1 MKEVKSKISFCVKMF
16 LALLL
21 SFNIFNAQTLEQGIK
36 LMEVE
41 KYKEAKSVFEN
52 ITKTNPKDAA
62 SAYFNLGKLSI
73 IDSQVVEA
81 KNNFQKGLDLD
92 KENAYNYVGIGHVAL
107 LQKDSI
113 EALKQF
119 EEALDMTDFKDVY
132 VFVAVADA
140 FLHSDTKNLGRAF
153 EWMNKAKSI
162 KDQKKNPIVYYK
174 LAQLYV
180 KANNGSLASENY
192 RIAINY
198 DDKFIPAYL
207 GLAEV
212 YLKIKIYA
220 DAETNLNS
228 AYAID
233 STYALT
239 HQEFAEFYSTV
250 KNYGKAAASFKTY
263 IDLTER
269 TIPKLER
276 YATLLYL
283 AKGYKEAVSVIK
295 EIETQKESDAQL
307 THILAFSYYALD
319 DYANGIPAFDKYF
332 KLAPEKELI
341 STDYQY
347 YGKLQILAGNDS
359 LAAVN
364 YQKAMAMDTSLIDLH
379 GDVATIYFKAKKYQ
393 DAANEYALKE
403 KLVGKLSVREHFDYG
418 RAYMI
423 LKQYAIA
430 DSVFKRFS
438 EAKPDLPV
446 GYLWRARA
454 NTNID
459 TTSELG
465 YAKPYYEK
473 FIEIV
478 SAMPETEQP
487 KYKNDLMEAY
497 RYLGYFYYIKREDP
511 NYKDIWRD
519 NYKNYWEKVL
529 LLDPENKAAK
539 DALDNLKILK

>member
-1 MKEVKSKISFCVKMF
+1 MKEVKYNINFCVKTF
-16 LALLL
+16 LALL
-21 SFNIFNAQTLEQGIK
+21 FIANIFNAQTLEHGIK

-41 KYKEAKSVFEN
+41 KYKEAKSVFESIAN
-52 ITKTNPKDAA
+52 TNPKEAS
-62 SAYFNLGKLSI
+62 SAYFNLGKLSL
-73 IDSQVVEA
+73 IDA
-81 KNNFQKGLDLD
+81 KVDAAKEYFQKGLNID
-92 KENAYNYVGIGHVAL
+92 KENAYNYVGMGNIAL
-107 LQKDSI
+107 LQKDSV
-113 EALKQF
+113 EAQKQF

-132 VFVAVADA
+132 VFIAVADA
-140 FLHSDTKNLGRAF
+140 FINSDSKNLSKAF
-153 EWMNKAKSI
+153 EWMNKAKTI
-162 KDQKKNPIVYYK
+162 KDQKKNPMLYYK
-174 LAQLYV
+174 IAELYV

-212 YLKIKIYA
+212 YLKIKIYN
-220 DAETNLNS
+220 DAEANLNS

-239 HQEFAEFYSTV
+239 HKEFAEFYNTV
-250 KNYGKAAASFKTY
+250 RNFGKAAASYKNY
-263 IDLTER
+263 IDLSER

-283 AKGYKEAVSVIK
+283 AKGYKDAIEVIK
-295 EIETQKESDAQL
+295 EIQTQKEADAQL

-319 DYANGIPAFDKYF
+319 DFTNGIPAFEKYF
-332 KLAPEKELI
+332 KLASENELI

-347 YGKLQILAGNDS
+347 FGKLEVLAGNDS
-359 LAAVN
+359 VAALN
-364 YQKAMAMDTSLIDLH
+364 YIKAMKMDTSLADLH
-379 GDVATIYFKAKKYQ
+379 GDVAAIYFKAKKYQ
-393 DAANEYALKE
+393 EAADEYALKE

-423 LKQYAIA
+423 LKQYANA
-430 DSVFKRFS
+430 DSVFKKFT
-438 EAKPDLPV
+438 EVKPDLPL

-478 SAMPETEQP
+478 TAPGSDQS

-511 NYKDIWRD
+511 NYKDTWRD

-529 LLDPENKAAK
+529 TLDPENKAAK

>member
-1 MKEVKSKISFCVKMF
+1 
-16 LALLL
+16 
-21 SFNIFNAQTLEQGIK
+21 
-36 LMEVE
+36 
-41 KYKEAKSVFEN
+41 
-52 ITKTNPKDAA
+52 
-62 SAYFNLGKLSI
+62 
-73 IDSQVVEA
+73 
-81 KNNFQKGLDLD
+81 LDLD
-92 KENAYNYVGIGHVAL
+92 KENPFNYVGLGHVAI
-107 LQKDSI
+107 LQKDSA
-113 EALKQF
+113 EAVKQF
-119 EEALDMTDFKDVY
+119 EEALDMTDEKDVY
-132 VFVAVADA
+132 VFTAIADA
-140 FLHSDTKNLGRAF
+140 YLNSDRKNFNRVIQ
-153 EWMNKAKSI
+153 WMNKAKSI
-162 KDQKKNPIVYYK
+162 KDQKKNPLIYYK
-174 LAQLYV
+174 LAEIYV

-198 DDKFIPAYL
+198 DDKFIPSYL

-212 YLKIKIYA
+212 YLKIKIYP
-220 DAETNLNS
+220 DAEANLNS

-233 STYALT
+233 STYAPT
-239 HQEFAEFYSTV
+239 HKKFAEFYSTV
-250 KNYGKAAASFKTY
+250 KNYAKAAASFKTY
-263 IDLTER
+263 IDLSER

-283 AKGYKEAVSVIK
+283 AKGYKESVDVIK
-295 EIETQKESDAQL
+295 EIETQKQSDAQL

-319 DYANGIPAFDKYF
+319 DYTNGIPAFDRYF

-347 YGKLQILAGNDS
+347 YGKLQVLAGNDS
-359 LAAVN
+359 LAAIN
-364 YQKAMAMDTSLIDLH
+364 YQKAMSMDTSLVDLH

-403 KLVGKLSVREHFDYG
+403 KLVGKLTIREHFDYG

-423 LKQYAIA
+423 LKQYANA
-430 DSVFKRFS
+430 DSVFKKFT

-473 FIEIV
+473 FIELV
-478 SAMPETEQP
+478 SAIPEAEKT
-487 KYKNDLMEAY
+487 KYNNDLMEAY
-497 RYLGYFYYIKREDP
+497 RYLGYFYYIKREDL

-529 LLDPENKAAK
+529 TIDPENKAAK

>member
-1 MKEVKSKISFCVKMF
+1 MKEVKNNFSFCVKTF

-21 SFNIFNAQTLEQGIK
+21 SFNFLSAQSLEQGIK

-52 ITKTNPKDAA
+52 IAKTNPKDAA
-62 SAYFNLGKLSI
+62 SAYFNLGKLNI
-73 IDSQVVEA
+73 IENQIDEA
-81 KNNFQKGLDLD
+81 KSNFQKGINTD
-92 KENAYNYVGIGHVAL
+92 KENAFNYVGIGHIAL
-107 LQKDSI
+107 IQKDSV

-132 VFVAVADA
+132 VFIAVADA
-140 FLHSDTKNLGRAF
+140 FVNSDTKNLSKAF
-153 EWMNKAKSI
+153 EWMSKAKTI
-162 KDQKKNPIVYYK
+162 KDQKKNPLTYYK

-212 YLKIKIYA
+212 YLKIKIYN

-233 STYALT
+233 STYAIT
-239 HQEFAEFYSTV
+239 HKEFAEFYSTV

-263 IDLTER
+263 IDLTEK
-269 TIPKLER
+269 TTPKLER

-283 AKGYKEAVSVIK
+283 AKGYKEAVDVIK
-295 EIETQKESDAQL
+295 EIETQKAADAQL

-319 DYANGIPAFDKYF
+319 DFTNGIPAFDKYF
-332 KLAPEKELI
+332 KLAPANELI
-341 STDYQY
+341 STDYHY
-347 YGKLQILAGNDS
+347 YGKLQSLAGNDS
-359 LAAVN
+359 LAALN
-364 YQKAMAMDTSLIDLH
+364 YQKAMAMDTSLVDLH
-379 GDVATIYFKAKKYQ
+379 GDVAVIYFKAKNYSEAVK
-393 DAANEYALKE
+393 EYSLKE
-403 KLVGKLSVREHFDYG
+403 KLVGKLSIKEYLDFGSSY
-418 RAYMI
+418 YI
-423 LKQYAIA
+423 LKQFSNA
-430 DSVFKRFS
+430 DSVFKKLT
-438 EAKPDLPV
+438 EVKPDLPL
-446 GYLWRARA
+446 GYLWRARS

-473 FIEIV
+473 FIELV
-478 SAMPETEQP
+478 TALPETEQV
-487 KYKNDLMEAY
+487 KYKNYLIEAY

-511 NYKDIWRD
+511 NYKDTWRD

-529 LLDPENKAAK
+529 ILDPENKAAK